1 MRWFLVVLLLLL
13 GACREKSAPVEVKVA
28 AASDLTEA
36 FEELGKQF
44 EAETKLHVS
53 FSFGSSGLLA
63 KQISE
68 GAPFDLFASANERF
82 VQETVTAGACD
93 GATSAHFARG
103 RLALYGLTAPSSL
116 DVLTADTTKKIAL
129 ANPEHAPYGK
139 AAREVLERSALI
151 EKVSDKLVLS
161 ENVRQALQF
170 AKTGNAQFAFV
181 AWANVPPGERAAN
194 ALLIDSTLHAPLDQS
209 LVICPKRG
217 KNADGATQFAQ
228 FLKRPS
234 SIETLKRFGFEP

>member
-1 MRWFLVVLLLLL
+1 MRWLVVVLVLLSS
-13 GACREKSAPVEVKVA
+13 CREKSAPVTEVKIA

-36 FEELGKQF
+36 FEDLAKQF

-103 RLALYGLTAPSSL
+103 RLALYGLTTPTSL

-139 AAREVLERSALI
+139 AAREVLEKSALL
-151 EKVSDKLVLS
+151 EKVNDKLVSS

-181 AWANVPPGERAAN
+181 AWANVAPEERGTK
-194 ALLIDSTLHAPLDQS
+194 ALLIDSSLHAPLDQS

-217 KNADGATQFAQ
+217 KNAEGAKGFAE